1 MAIKTI
7 VLVHGAFADGSCWTK
22 VIPLLTKR
30 GLKAIAVQNP
40 LSSLA
45 DDVTAAH
52 RVIGMQEGPV
62 LLVGHSWGA
71 RPSLAP
77 IGRWGAV
84 PPHTAVAK
92 PLWQA

>member
-7 VLVHGAFADGSCWTK
+7 VLVHGAFADGSCWAK

-40 LSSLA
+40 LSSLG

-62 LLVGHSWGA
+62 LLVGHSWGGPLSP
-71 RPSLAP
+71 RPATIP
-77 IGRWGAV
+77 R
-84 PPHTAVAK
+84 
-92 PLWQA
+92 